1 LEFLSAIERSPFS
14 EWVRTSSSLWAYPG
28 ILFIH
33 TLGMATVVGMS
44 AMVDLRLLGFAST
57 LPVAP
62 LERYF
67 PIIWTGF
74 WLDAI
79 SGAILLAADATT
91 KVANPVFGVKMVLIA
106 LGAVNLVFIR
116 RVVFRDPN
124 VGNSVP
130 ALGKLLAAASLVLWF
145 GATTAGRLMAYL
157 GAVSGV
163 PGVTN
168 KIGG

>member
-1 LEFLSAIERSPFS
+1 LEFLSAIENSPFS

-28 ILFIH
+28 LLFVH

-44 AMVDLRLLGFAST
+44 AMVDLRLLGFART

-67 PIIWTGF
+67 PIMWTGF
-74 WLDAI
+74 WINSI
-79 SGAILLAADATT
+79 SGAMLLAADATT
-91 KVANPVFGVKMVLIA
+91 RVADPVFGVKMVLIA
-106 LGAVNLVFIR
+106 LGIVNMVVIR

-124 VGNSVP
+124 VDHAVP
-130 ALGKLLAAASLVLWF
+130 VLGKLLAAASLVLWL

-157 GAVSGV
+157 GAVSGL

>member
-1 LEFLSAIERSPFS
+1 LEFLSAIENSPFS

-28 ILFIH
+28 LLFMH

-44 AMVDLRLLGFAST
+44 AMVDLRLLGFART

-67 PIIWTGF
+67 PIMWTGF
-74 WLDAI
+74 WINAI
-79 SGAILLAADATT
+79 SGTMLLAADATT
-91 KVANPVFGVKMVLIA
+91 RVTDPVFGVKMVLIA
-106 LGAVNLVFIR
+106 LGVVNMVVIR

-124 VGNSVP
+124 VDHAVP
-130 ALGKLLAAASLVLWF
+130 VLGRLLAAASLVLWL

-157 GAVSGV
+157 GAVSGL

>member
-1 LEFLSAIERSPFS
+1 LEFLSAIENSPFS
-14 EWVRTSSSLWAYPG
+14 EWVRTSSSLWVYPG

-33 TLGMATVVGMS
+33 TLGMAVVVGIS
-44 AMVDLRLLGFAST
+44 AMVDLRLIGFART

-67 PIIWTGF
+67 PIMWTGF

-79 SGAILLAADATT
+79 SGTILLAADATT
-91 KVANPVFGVKMVLIA
+91 TIANPVFGVKMVLIA
-106 LGAVNLVFIR
+106 LGVVNMVLIR
-116 RVVFRDPN
+116 RVVFRGPN
-124 VGNSVP
+124 VDNAVP
-130 ALGKLLAAASLVLWF
+130 VLGKFLAGASLVLWF
-145 GATTAGRLMAYL
+145 SATTAGRLMAYL
-157 GAVSGV
+157 GAVSGL